1 MKVWRACCA
10 IGRCKN
16 SRNIPIG
23 PREEKQLNREV
34 RKDDATFSRL
44 FLPPEWALK
53 QEEKQTASAKKKK
66 TQNNEKTQGQQPKK
80 KPATRKAPFRALRYT
95 LFLLMGMQEDRY
107 YGEAGDMRLFLL
119 RLGLACGLSSDGL
132 QRLLLEQK
140 LPGIDFKTAPELIL
154 AYEADRS
161 QQAAAQK
168 DVPPI
173 RTTAYAEAELLL
185 RVYKLLIK
193 TQPDKAPS
201 EVRLESTRYMY
212 NEYDKTVR
220 IQGKNI
226 PPRDFLAWMQ
236 GQNFPAYTVEQLLS
250 GRYSGGKV
258 VFCCMQLFHTMWFLS
273 HINEV
278 LLEKLSKR
286 TQTRSPSVQRRKK
299 AKREESR
306 KKSAETRE
314 LVERLLQQM
323 NNGFSVFRKEETA
336 VCLQKLLDMLPDMQ
350 KEEKSHQSLLNFF
363 FPDSDVQKLL
373 LSFFPYDSEFYL
385 ESDSKSAPECDP
397 LRNQEVLQLCR
408 CVAERRLLERDDF
421 FYLMFTDFLLTYGKA
436 EDSETYVARFEQMYK
451 ETAEECRILP
461 FCAEQEPQMAT
472 VFRRAANNYK
482 KYVGNMVVEP

>member
-1 MKVWRACCA
+1 
-10 IGRCKN
+10 
-16 SRNIPIG
+16 
-23 PREEKQLNREV
+23 
-34 RKDDATFSRL
+34 
-44 FLPPEWALK
+44 
-53 QEEKQTASAKKKK
+53 
-66 TQNNEKTQGQQPKK
+66 
-80 KPATRKAPFRALRYT
+80 
-95 LFLLMGMQEDRY
+95 
-107 YGEAGDMRLFLL
+107 MRFPV
-119 RLGLACGLSSDGL
+119 
-132 QRLLLEQK
+132 K
-140 LPGIDFKTAPELIL
+140 
-154 AYEADRS
+154 
-161 QQAAAQK
+161 
-168 DVPPI
+168 
-173 RTTAYAEAELLL
+173 
-185 RVYKLLIK
+185 
-193 TQPDKAPS
+193 
-201 EVRLESTRYMY
+201 
-212 NEYDKTVR
+212 
-220 IQGKNI
+220 KNI

-363 FPDSDVQKLL
+363 FPDSDVRKLL

-408 CVAERRLLERDDF
+408 CVAERRLLDRDDF